1 MSKTWFITGA
11 SRGIGAAIARAALAA
26 GNRVVA
32 TGRQPDTARSALAD
46 APGAQDGNLLVVA
59 LDITDAQQI
68 HAAVGAALERFG
80 RIDVLVNNAG
90 YGQLGVFEQTTD
102 ADVRAQYETNV
113 FGMMAVTR
121 AVAPLMRE
129 QRDGRIITISSV
141 AGLKGVFGG
150 SIYNSSKFA
159 VEGFVQ
165 AIAEELAHFNV
176 HVTAVAPGFFRTD
189 FLDPSSAKYTDN
201 AISDYD
207 KPLAEFLDF
216 HRDRSHNQA
225 GDPAKLGEVVVHLT
239 EIDNPPVSFVAG
251 SDAVQWA
258 LTAVE
263 ERREQVQRWHDLSVS
278 TDGTW
283 SQQADATS

>member
-1 MSKTWFITGA
+1 M
-11 SRGIGAAIARAALAA
+11 
-26 GNRVVA
+26 
-32 TGRQPDTARSALAD
+32 
-46 APGAQDGNLLVVA
+46 VA

-150 SIYNSSKFA
+150 SIYNSAS
-159 VEGFVQ
+159 G
-165 AIAEELAHFNV
+165 
-176 HVTAVAPGFFRTD
+176 
-189 FLDPSSAKYTDN
+189 
-201 AISDYD
+201 
-207 KPLAEFLDF
+207 
-216 HRDRSHNQA
+216 
-225 GDPAKLGEVVVHLT
+225 
-239 EIDNPPVSFVAG
+239 
-251 SDAVQWA
+251 
-258 LTAVE
+258 
-263 ERREQVQRWHDLSVS
+263 LS
-278 TDGTW
+278 
-283 SQQADATS
+283 

>member
-11 SRGIGAAIARAALAA
+11 SRGIGAAIARAALSA

-32 TGRQPDTARSALAD
+32 TGRHPEAVRSALAD
-46 APGAQDGNLLVVA
+46 VSGAQDSNLLVLP

-68 HAAVGAALERFG
+68 QAAVGAAVERFG

-90 YGQLGVFEQTTD
+90 YGQLGVFEQTTE

-159 VEGFVQ
+159 VEGFAQ

-201 AISDYD
+201 AISDYNE
-207 KPLAEFLDF
+207 PLAQFLQF
-216 HRDRSHNQA
+216 HHDRSHNQA
-225 GDPAKLGEVVVHLT
+225 GDPAKLGEVIVHLT
-239 EIDNPPVSFVAG
+239 EIDDPPVSFVAG
-251 SDAVQWA
+251 SDAVEWA
-258 LTAVE
+258 LTAIE
-263 ERREQVQRWHDLSVS
+263 ERREQVERWRDLSVS

-283 SQQADATS
+283 SEQTDATS